1 MAVIDEAPRSC
12 DVISMCPVKIIRVP
26 AQHFLEALER
36 YPELSRRLLQLF
48 IRRQR
53 IFNHRFQIKDQP
65 PAVKLANTL
74 VYLAENYGR
83 KTEVGVEIFNIP
95 SSDLADIANIT
106 VTDTRQIL
114 EKLAKNEWIKIDPD
128 NQKLHLLQLKQ
139 LSNLAQRVNAHS

>member
-1 MAVIDEAPRSC
+1 M
-12 DVISMCPVKIIRVP
+12 
-26 AQHFLEALER
+26 
-36 YPELSRRLLQLF
+36 
-48 IRRQR
+48 
-53 IFNHRFQIKDQP
+53 
-65 PAVKLANTL
+65 KLANTL

-114 EKLAKNEWIKIDPD
+114 EKLAKNEWMEIDLS
-128 NQKLHLLQLKQ
+128 NQILHLLQFEK